1 MKKTIFIIF
10 LLVATVA
17 VKAQEEGSLLLNA
30 YTGYSFTDKVHID
43 NGYIKSNAGFQWGAG
58 FEFFPMANKSF
69 ELKYLRLAT
78 EFPLYTENDKQIVYP
93 YDSGSLNYILFG
105 VTNYFGKNP
114 AAKVTPYAGLE
125 AGLGLIHRDYTKW
138 KFAWGGK
145 VGAKIKASPVF
156 SVNVNTYF
164 QSMIGSFGSD
174 SWEDVGGITIV
185 VPDYAAIFQFGVGVV
200 LGFDLA
206 KMQTR

>member
-1 MKKTIFIIF
+1 MKKII
-10 LLVATVA
+10 LVLFMLVSTVA
-17 VKAQEEGSLLLNA
+17 VEAQEEGSLLLNA
-30 YTGYSFTDKVHID
+30 YSSYSFADKVNFD
-43 NGYIKSNAGFQWGAG
+43 GAYAKVKEGYQWGAG

-69 ELKYLRLAT
+69 ELKYLRMAT
-78 EFPLYTENDKQIVYP
+78 DFPLYTDGGVSIPYK

-125 AGLGLIHRDYTKW
+125 AGLNLIHREYTQW

-145 VGAKIKASPVF
+145 LGVKIKASPVF
-156 SVNVNTYF
+156 SVNINSYF
-164 QSMIGSFGSD
+164 QSAIGCFGSD

-185 VPDYAAIFQFGVGVV
+185 VPDYTAIFQFGVGVV

-206 KMQTR
+206 KMQSR

>member
-1 MKKTIFIIF
+1 MKKTILIIF
-10 LLVATVA
+10 LLVSAAA

-30 YTGYSFTDKVHID
+30 YTSYSFTDKVHID
-43 NGYIKSNAGFQWGAG
+43 NGYIKSNAGFQWGTG

-78 EFPLYTENDKQIVYP
+78 QFPLYSENDKQIAYP

-125 AGLGLIHRDYTKW
+125 AGLGLIHREYTKW

-145 VGAKIKASPVF
+145 LGVKIKASPVF
-156 SVNVNTYF
+156 SVNVNSYF

-174 SWEDVGGITIV
+174 SWQDVGGVTIV

-206 KMQTR
+206 KMQSR